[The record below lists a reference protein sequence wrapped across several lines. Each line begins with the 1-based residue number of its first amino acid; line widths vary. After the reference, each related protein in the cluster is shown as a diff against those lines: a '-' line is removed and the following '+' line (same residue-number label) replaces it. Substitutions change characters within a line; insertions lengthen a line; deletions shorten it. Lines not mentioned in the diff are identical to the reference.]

1 MCGKWLGPLA
11 VTGKAPRDLA
21 AFLRRLTCWWR
32 VGLRPGS
39 PCHPRNG
46 HFRLHPTLGAAADA
60 PSTACTQLFARRMW
74 TRGVAPPR
82 TAPEDTFLSVRRSEA
97 VSARDRE
104 PLLVPNKRDMVSV
117 PHARHAHTHPPRRAG
132 AQYRAGYGRGPLESA
147 LRQSREQPPERSWPT
162 RMWPLTGFRPPDIVG
177 SRRGSNPWVA
187 NHL

>member
-1 MCGKWLGPLA
+1 MC
-11 VTGKAPRDLA
+11 
-21 AFLRRLTCWWR
+21 
-32 VGLRPGS
+32 
-39 PCHPRNG
+39 
-46 HFRLHPTLGAAADA
+46 
-60 PSTACTQLFARRMW
+60 

-104 PLLVPNKRDMVSV
+104 PLLVPNKRESVLV

-132 AQYRAGYGRGPLESA
+132 AQYRAGYGAGPLESA

-177 SRRGSNPWVA
+177 SRRGSNPRGA
-187 NHL
+187 DHLLPLQQQKRCARRRRSTRSPHTRTPCTRAHRRALGAFAGGRRPATAATAAKSCPRPAQSAA